1 MRGLTIKRAI
11 KYQEELDPGFGEA
24 VASLPGGEDLH
35 RCIQCG
41 TCSSTC
47 PMSIYMDYTPRR
59 IIAMTR
65 AGFRDEVLASNTIW
79 LCASCYAC
87 SAECPKQIKVTDV
100 MYALKRK
107 AIEEKVYP
115 RRLPIPVLA
124 QEFFKSVWS
133 TGRSNEGRIVAR
145 TWLRTSP
152 MRLLRQAG
160 LGIKLLLRGRI
171 ALRTERMTGDRE
183 QMRRLLETVE
193 KRRSAITSGEPSPN
207 EVVP

>member
-1 MRGLTIKRAI
+1 MTELKIKRAV

-41 TCSSTC
+41 TCSGTC

-59 IIAMTR
+59 VIAMTR
-65 AGFRDEVLASNTIW
+65 AGFKDEVLSSNTIW

-87 SAECPKQIKVTDV
+87 TVECPKQIKVTDV

-115 RRLPIPVLA
+115 HRFPIPVLA
-124 QEFFKSVWS
+124 REFFKSVWT
-133 TGRSNEGRIVAR
+133 TGRSNEGRIVTR
-145 TWLRTSP
+145 MWLKTSP
-152 MRLLRQAG
+152 LRLLRQAG
-160 LGIKLLLRGRI
+160 LGLKLLFRGRL
-171 ALRTERMTGDRE
+171 AVRTERMTGDRDE
-183 QMRRLLETVE
+183 MRRLLESVE
-193 KRRSAITSGEPSPN
+193 KKRSSVRSH
-207 EVVP
+207 